1 MQRSVDL
8 ETKLLSR
15 NFSKKKNRTQD
26 TILLFWLF
34 FGRSFGFDNFVSR
47 FIDLGKRQID
57 CEDFAIFCGLLRK
70 HFKELMK
77 VEELLEQMVMVQ
89 LELVE
94 LVDFPK
100 ENNFES

>member
-34 FGRSFGFDNFVSR
+34 FGRSYGSTILFQDSLTLVSVKSTVKILPFLVAFV
-47 FIDLGKRQID
+47 
-57 CEDFAIFCGLLRK
+57 ENTN
-70 HFKELMK
+70 FKELMK
-77 VEELLEQMVMVQ
+77 VEELLEQMLMVQ

-94 LVDFPK
+94 LVDFP
-100 ENNFES
+100 

>member
-1 MQRSVDL
+1 MAKSSPLIRQYVLSVNS
-8 ETKLLSR
+8 TIC
-15 NFSKKKNRTQD
+15 SKCQ
-26 TILLFWLF
+26 
-34 FGRSFGFDNFVSR
+34 FD
-47 FIDLGKRQID
+47 G
-57 CEDFAIFCGLLRK
+57 EDFAIFCGLLRK

>member
-1 MQRSVDL
+1 MVVFWK
-8 ETKLLSR
+8 KL
-15 NFSKKKNRTQD
+15 
-26 TILLFWLF
+26 WL
-34 FGRSFGFDNFVSR
+34 DNFVSR